1 MPVYFFNACLER
13 NLEMFIKL
21 KVESILF
28 GTLLLPYSISKN
40 PINKVFWLACICGT
54 VLMKMT
60 MMTFSSST
68 PIYQKTEVNFFQLIL
83 EVVVQF
89 LRQYK
94 LTGNSSTEVYP
105 DPVKHLILCVLKTL
119 HLKCLKVFLIRFWSS
134 IRNNV
139 FW

>member
-1 MPVYFFNACLER
+1 MHDNVLCGPVKTTFLRKIWFFSYDLNCSQ
-13 NLEMFIKL
+13 
-21 KVESILF
+21 SIILQCS
-28 GTLLLPYSISKN
+28 LI
-40 PINKVFWLACICGT
+40 INIDHWLACICGT

-94 LTGNSSTEVYP
+94 LTGNSSAEVYP
-105 DPVKHLILCVLKTL
+105 DPAKHLILCVLKTL